1 MDDMSRPTILTSIR
15 AVDAAERLRF
25 HETKLAYRKFIMMA
39 ARNFAGNSELTIS
52 QSILED
58 DIWTAV
64 LKVFVPN
71 PPIPILVEE
80 LGKSLGREI
89 E

>member
-1 MDDMSRPTILTSIR
+1 
-15 AVDAAERLRF
+15 
-25 HETKLAYRKFIMMA
+25 MMA
-39 ARNFAGNSELTIS
+39 AKNFAGNSELTIS

-58 DIWTAV
+58 DIWTAI